1 MSKIALKSLSWM
13 TFGQLSRTAI
23 SALVTIALAR
33 YIGVQSYGALSFAL
47 VVVGMAKVAIT
58 LGMQNIVIRGILE
71 GGDWKNLVFNSI
83 FLQILAALVALIVV
97 LGTTYLLIEN
107 SESRT
112 LIYMLSISLLL
123 QPFQVIAYK
132 FEATLDQKFISIS
145 LLVGSLV
152 GGSAKVVAMYL
163 QANIT
168 TIVFLFLL
176 EYAISTF
183 ILIVFY
189 NRSNQTI
196 FSGFLDTSLLK
207 KILSDSWPYFLGSF
221 AVMLYTYTDTIMI
234 NYFLS
239 LDRLGNYAIAARL
252 SDMWHILPIAI
263 ASTALPFL
271 FSEKQKKSN
280 PGEKDS
286 FQRLHNFMVYISYTW
301 ILIVFCIG
309 TPAILVM
316 FGDSYAGATQV
327 ILPFSFISLF
337 YALGVASSKWY
348 LLEGLQ
354 KMTLWRNLFGASV
367 NILLNIYLIPE
378 FGIQGAAYGT
388 LLAFLSANY
397 LFDLFDSRTRNLF
410 MVKTKSLFLVFL
422 FSDALLLKKWF
433 GDRRKKNQ

>member
-13 TFGQLSRTAI
+13 TFGQLSRTVI
-23 SALVTIALAR
+23 SVLVTIALAR
-33 YIGVQSYGALSFAL
+33 YIGVQGYGALSFAL
-47 VVVGMAKVAIT
+47 VVVGMAKVGIT

-97 LGTTYLLIEN
+97 LGATYLLIEN

-112 LIYMLSISLLL
+112 LIYILSISLLL
-123 QPFQVIAYK
+123 QPLQVIAYK

-152 GGSAKVVAMYL
+152 GGAAKVGAIYL
-163 QANIT
+163 QANMA

-176 EYAISTF
+176 EYAVSTF

-189 NRSNQTI
+189 YRSNQKI
-196 FSGFLDTSLLK
+196 FSGVLDTSLLK

-263 ASTALPFL
+263 TSTALPFL
-271 FSEKQKKSN
+271 FSEKQNKSSS
-280 PGEKDS
+280 GEIDS
-286 FQRLHNFMVYISYTW
+286 FQRLHNIMVYISYTW

-309 TPAILVM
+309 TPTILVV
-316 FGDSYAGATQV
+316 FGDSYVGATQV

-397 LFDLFDSRTRNLF
+397 LYDLFDSRTRNLF

-422 FSDALLLKKWF
+422 FSDAILLKKWF
-433 GDRRKKNQ
+433 GDRRKKN